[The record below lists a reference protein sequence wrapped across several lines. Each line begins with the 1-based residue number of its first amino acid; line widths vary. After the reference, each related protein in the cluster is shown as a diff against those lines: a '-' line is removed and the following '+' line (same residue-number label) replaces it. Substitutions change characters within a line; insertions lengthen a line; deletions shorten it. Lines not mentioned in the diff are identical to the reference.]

1 MAKMPQNRRE
11 NSWKPGQS
19 GNPKGRPP
27 KGATVKEILLKLGE
41 QKMRLKVGDQE
52 LEVSRREAYLMRA
65 FQMAIGGDLAAMKFI
80 ASYSDGMPRQV
91 QDIFL
96 STGIGE
102 DVSEDEEQILA
113 RLMGDIFDDNGEEQ
127 G

>member
-1 MAKMPQNRRE
+1 M
-11 NSWKPGQS
+11 
-19 GNPKGRPP
+19 
-27 KGATVKEILLKLGE
+27 KEILLKLGE

-96 STGIGE
+96 STGVGE
-102 DVSEDEEQILA
+102 DVSEEEEQALA
-113 RLMGDIFDDNGEEQ
+113 LLMGDIFDDNGEEQ